1 MDRSVTSFAFLFTRV
16 YFFLL
21 QNQLRLGWYVSSFL
35 LALAFFGPAPM
46 GSIHYEYNA
55 FHAAN
60 YAAFSPIAWCIF
72 FSWVVFTS
80 HLGYKSEL
88 FFGWFF
94 LTKHKYSH
102 NFSIFLA
109 DTLVNLL
116 SWRGFRVTTKMSYAV
131 YLTQFPIF
139 FYQVGRVRSSLYY
152 DFVITVLVIIGRS
165 KTHYELDM
173 LKLILILPYG
183 ISWGF
188 SVF

>member
-1 MDRSVTSFAFLFTRV
+1 
-16 YFFLL
+16 
-21 QNQLRLGWYVSSFL
+21 
-35 LALAFFGPAPM
+35 M

-80 HLGYKSEL
+80 HLGYK
-88 FFGWFF
+88 
-94 LTKHKYSH
+94 
-102 NFSIFLA
+102 N
-109 DTLVNLL
+109 TLVNLL

-152 DFVITVLVIIGRS
+152 DFVITVLCDFNEYGVIFLASYLLTVLFETPYSNIKRLLFDKRREKQPAPKLHDKQSQLDSALNSS
-165 KTHYELDM
+165 KSIIYSTDPIAKELKDR
-173 LKLILILPYG
+173 
-183 ISWGF
+183 
-188 SVF
+188 